1 MTWKDFDV
9 KKVPCEQIFK
19 KYSLADNAVDFVGHA
34 LALHTTDDYLKEPAV
49 ETLGKIQL
57 YMESMGKYGDSPF
70 LYPLY
75 GLGGL
80 PESFSRLCAI
90 HGGTYM
96 LNTAVDEIMFENG
109 AVCGVR
115 VGNDVAKAPLV
126 ICDPTY
132 VKEQKRTRV
141 AGRVIRAI
149 CILDH
154 PIPNTGDVASIQIIL
169 PQKQL
174 NRKSGKPCLPNH
186 LQMSTSLWSP
196 SLTQYALKTSTLLSS
211 PPPSRQTTP
220 RLKSLQQKNSWV
232 QSGKCS
238 SLLVTSMN
246 PSTTGRKRT
255 SSLLKATTPRV
266 ISRPVTSM
274 CLAFTKEL

>member
-19 KYSLADNAVDFVGHA
+19 KYSLADNSVDFVGHA
-34 LALHTTDDYLKEPAV
+34 LALHVNDDYLKEPAA
-49 ETLGKIQL
+49 ETLAKIQL

-126 ICDPTY
+126 L
-132 VKEQKRTRV
+132 RTTHSQ
-141 AGRVIRAI
+141 
-149 CILDH
+149 ILF
-154 PIPNTGDVASIQIIL
+154 
-169 PQKQL
+169 
-174 NRKSGKPCLPNH
+174 R
-186 LQMSTSLWSP
+186 
-196 SLTQYALKTSTLLSS
+196 
-211 PPPSRQTTP
+211 
-220 RLKSLQQKNSWV
+220 KSLQYGFVSFPDEAE
-232 QSGKCS
+232 
-238 SLLVTSMN
+238 MN
-246 PSTTGRKRT
+246 RCYKE
-255 SSLLKATTPRV
+255 
-266 ISRPVTSM
+266 M
-274 CLAFTKEL
+274 NNKEL

>member
-19 KYSLADNAVDFVGHA
+19 KYSLADNSVDFVGHA
-34 LALHTTDDYLKEPAV
+34 LALHVNDDYLKEPAA
-49 ETLGKIQL
+49 ETLAKIQL

-174 NRKSGKPCLPNH
+174 NRKSDVYITMVSFAHAVCAKDLYIAII
-186 LQMSTSLWSP
+186 SATVETS
-196 SLTQYALKTSTLLSS
+196 
-211 PPPSRQTTP
+211 
-220 RLKSLQQKNSWV
+220 
-232 QSGKCS
+232 
-238 SLLVTSMN
+238 N
-246 PSTTGRKRT
+246 PE
-255 SSLLKATTPRV
+255 AEIAP
-266 ISRPVTSM
+266 
-274 CLAFTKEL
+274 AKELLGSIREMFISVSDLHEPINDWQKENLFITKSYDATSHFETSDIDVLSIYERIVGEKLDLNV